1 MLEQPTSVEP
11 PPSKKARVSSAEA
24 DAPVQRGKGASNTT
38 STAHSNGADVVLPM
52 RPTEGMPKLIA
63 AGVLGMHGFCL
74 LDLFKQEYQ
83 QPPKNAKS
91 GEADVSASSSVDPPP
106 TKRLSVIYPSVKH
119 AMAVDW
125 TVLTPRVPPFYCA
138 LQLLCDLQEH
148 LDLDLDGPDGNS
160 TGTGTDTPEGRLTW
174 LEQRRQQKLGEAQ
187 RPEAWLSASFVAQ
200 VGRHA
205 DAELAPVCAIVGG
218 VVASEV
224 IKVISGKGAPINN
237 AFFFDALQTSEGCV
251 QRLGP
256 SFSCPW
262 GNDAGKPR
270 VQAEG

>member
-138 LQLLCDLQEH
+138 LQLLCDLQAASRSPPAT
-148 LDLDLDGPDGNS
+148 LARLR
-160 TGTGTDTPEGRLTW
+160 PEPSVTNHAPLLAGALGLGRT
-174 LEQRRQQKLGEAQ
+174 RRQQH
-187 RPEAWLSASFVAQ
+187 
-200 VGRHA
+200 RHRYRYA
-205 DAELAPVCAIVGG
+205 RG
-218 VVASEV
+218 
-224 IKVISGKGAPINN
+224 
-237 AFFFDALQTSEGCV
+237 
-251 QRLGP
+251 
-256 SFSCPW
+256 
-262 GNDAGKPR
+262 
-270 VQAEG
+270 